1 MRRHILDNPISYYA
15 IFCMVRYLPVNLC
28 YWLGKVIVLIIYAFS
43 KKDREG
49 LAANL
54 SLSLDRPADDPV
66 VRKAVRQVFINYGRY
81 MVDFFLLP
89 QLPAHKIKKYFA
101 DIKGEEILKSALS
114 KGKGAILLSAHVGN
128 WEIGGTMLRLLN
140 YPLTVVATKHNTA
153 ATNAL
158 VNRLRQNK
166 EIRIIEVDQS
176 PFSVIE
182 VLRHLQKN
190 RIVAMN
196 GDRDYFGTGR
206 QVNFLGKNVNLPAGP
221 VILAMSSGAALIPA
235 FVLKQSDGRYFGVLE
250 DAIPLISNGNRDEA
264 IKKNL
269 EIIARI
275 FEKYIRSYPDQWFSP
290 DPLTGSLTRRTAS

>member
-1 MRRHILDNPISYYA
+1 MRKHILDNPVSYYA
-15 IFCMVRYLPVNLC
+15 IFGIVRYLPVNLC
-28 YWLGKVIVLIIYAFS
+28 HWLGKIIVLVIYAFS

-49 LAANL
+49 LSINL
-54 SLSLDRPADDPV
+54 SIALDRPVDDPAV
-66 VRKAVRQVFINYGRY
+66 KKRVRQVFINYGRY

-89 QLPAHKIKKYFA
+89 QLPSHKIKKYFG
-101 DIKGEEILKSALS
+101 DIRGEEILQRALVR
-114 KGKGAILLSAHVGN
+114 GKGVILLSAHVGN
-128 WEIGGTMLRLLN
+128 WEIGGTMLRLFN
-140 YPLTVVATKHNTA
+140 YPLTIVAITHNTS

-166 EIRIIEVDQS
+166 QIRVIEVDQS

-182 VLRHLQKN
+182 VLRHLQQN

-206 QVNFLGKNVNLPAGP
+206 PVNFMGKNVNFPIGP

-235 FVLKQSDGRYFGVLE
+235 FVLQQPDGKYIGVLE
-250 DAIPLISNGNRDEA
+250 DAIPLLSKGNRDEA

-269 EIIARI
+269 KTIARI
-275 FEKYIRSYPDQWFSP
+275 FEKYIRSYPDQWYYP
-290 DPLTGSLTRRTAS
+290 DPITKTLSRRTAL